1 MLKNVVLPAPFG
13 PMRLTMARSG
23 MSKSTELTATS
34 PPKTL
39 VIPRASRIL
48 APPLAAAAFVAAPFA
63 AFAFGTFVSRSRR
76 SCGVSL
82 LFSGMGPLSQGVA
95 PVAAVATTTVQ
106 LLGALAVGDNSLRPQ
121 EHHDDKDDA
130 E

>member
-48 APPLAAAAFVAAPFA
+48 APPVAAAA
-63 AFAFGTFVSRSRR
+63 SI
-76 SCGVSL
+76 
-82 LFSGMGPLSQGVA
+82 
-95 PVAAVATTTVQ
+95 TVQ

-121 EHHDDKDDA
+121 EHHDDEDDA
-130 E
+130 EEKEVVAREVHGAQGLAPDGFAYGVNPLVRLG